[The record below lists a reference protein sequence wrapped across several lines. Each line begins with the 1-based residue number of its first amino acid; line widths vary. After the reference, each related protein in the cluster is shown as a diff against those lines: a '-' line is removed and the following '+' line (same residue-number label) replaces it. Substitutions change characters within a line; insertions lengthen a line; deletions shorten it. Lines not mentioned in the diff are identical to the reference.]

1 MTILIIAGI
10 ALIIVLVVFLLIK
23 GGNKK
28 INYKDRIKLESIL
41 ENEEQPEKDAN
52 KPTSNVN
59 ANSKTNTPSIANTT
73 RQANPSSMPPIE
85 SSDVIPPKNNVQ
97 DDSIIKLT
105 DESAKYYDKGVALF
119 KGKKYEESIPYLN
132 TAIRLNSSE
141 GITYYYRG
149 IAKSNL
155 NLFRAAID
163 DFTDAML
170 RQVKNV
176 DAFFQ
181 RGYARLKIEDKENAL
196 LDFTHY
202 VSIEKNNPEAFYQ
215 KGVLEYEKEN
225 YERAIEDFSNTI
237 ILSPNHESAYFKR
250 GLARQIT
257 GDISGCCKDLK
268 IAFDKG
274 NLEAYHY
281 IKKFCDK

>member
-1 MTILIIAGI
+1 MDILIITGI
-10 ALIIVLVVFLLIK
+10 ALIIVSIVLILIK
-23 GGNKK
+23 RDFPSNKKK

-41 ENEEQPEKDAN
+41 ENEELPEKDVDKTTS
-52 KPTSNVN
+52 KPSTD
-59 ANSKTNTPSIANTT
+59 
-73 RQANPSSMPPIE
+73 
-85 SSDVIPPKNNVQ
+85 SSDVLHPNANIQ
-97 DDSIIKLT
+97 DDSMTKLT
-105 DESAKYYDKGVALF
+105 DESIKYYNKGVALV
-119 KGKKYEESIPYLN
+119 KEKKYEESISYLN

-149 IAKSNL
+149 IAKSKL

-181 RGYARLKIEDKENAL
+181 RGYARLKIEDNENAL

-202 VSIEKNNPEAFYQ
+202 ISIEKNNPEAFYQ

-225 YERAIEDFSNTI
+225 FQRAIEDFSNAI

-250 GLARQIT
+250 ALARQIT

-268 IAFDKG
+268 IAFEKG

>member
-1 MTILIIAGI
+1 MDILIIAGI
-10 ALIIVLVVFLLIK
+10 VLIIVFVVLILK
-23 GGNKK
+23 KRGNKK

-41 ENEEQPEKDAN
+41 ENEEFIKKDGDSATKNPASDSTNVLQPTVD
-52 KPTSNVN
+52 
-59 ANSKTNTPSIANTT
+59 I
-73 RQANPSSMPPIE
+73 
-85 SSDVIPPKNNVQ
+85 Q
-97 DDSIIKLT
+97 DDTIIKVT
-105 DESAKYYDKGVALF
+105 DKSIKYYNKGVALV
-119 KGKKYEESIPYLN
+119 KGEKYEESIPYLN
-132 TAIRLNSSE
+132 EAIRLNSSE
-141 GITYYYRG
+141 ATTYYYRG
-149 IAKSNL
+149 IAKSKL
-155 NLFRAAID
+155 NLFKDAID

-170 RQVKNV
+170 RQIKDV

-181 RGYARLKIEDKENAL
+181 RGYARLKIEDNENAL

-202 VSIEKNNPEAFYQ
+202 ISIEKNNPEAFYQ

-225 YERAIEDFSNTI
+225 YQSAIDDFSNAI

-268 IAFDKG
+268 IAFEKG

>member
-1 MTILIIAGI
+1 MDILIIAGI
-10 ALIIVLVVFLLIK
+10 ALIIVLVVLILMK
-23 GGNKK
+23 RGNKK

-41 ENEEQPEKDAN
+41 ENEEFIKKDGDSATKNPASDSTNVLQPTVD
-52 KPTSNVN
+52 
-59 ANSKTNTPSIANTT
+59 I
-73 RQANPSSMPPIE
+73 
-85 SSDVIPPKNNVQ
+85 Q
-97 DDSIIKLT
+97 DDTIIKVT
-105 DESAKYYDKGVALF
+105 DKSIKYYNKGVALV
-119 KGKKYEESIPYLN
+119 KGEKYEESIPYLN
-132 TAIRLNSSE
+132 EAIRLNSSE
-141 GITYYYRG
+141 ATTYYYRG
-149 IAKSNL
+149 IAKSKL
-155 NLFRAAID
+155 NLFKDAID

-170 RQVKNV
+170 HKIKDV

-181 RGYARLKIEDKENAL
+181 RGYARLKIEDNENAL

-202 VSIEKNNPEAFYQ
+202 ISIEKNNPEAFYQ

-225 YERAIEDFSNTI
+225 FQRAIEDFSNAI

-268 IAFDKG
+268 IAFEKG

>member
-10 ALIIVLVVFLLIK
+10 ALIIGLVVILLIT

-41 ENEEQPEKDAN
+41 ENEEQPEKDADN
-52 KPTSNVN
+52 HTSKANPISNANPISKANPTS
-59 ANSKTNTPSIANTT
+59 I
-73 RQANPSSMPPIE
+73 PPTE

-105 DESAKYYDKGVALF
+105 DESAKYYSKGFTLV
-119 KGKKYEESIPYLN
+119 KEKKYEESIPYLN
-132 TAIRLNSSE
+132 TAIRLNPAE

-149 IAKSNL
+149 LAKNKL

-170 RQVKNV
+170 RQIKNV

>member
-1 MTILIIAGI
+1 MDILIIAGI

-41 ENEEQPEKDAN
+41 ENEEQPEKGAN
-52 KPTSNVN
+52 NPISKANPTS
-59 ANSKTNTPSIANTT
+59 K
-73 RQANPSSMPPIE
+73 PPTE
-85 SSDVIPPKNNVQ
+85 SSDVIHPKVNIQ

-105 DESAKYYDKGVALF
+105 DESAKYYNKGVELF
-119 KGKKYEESIPYLN
+119 REKKYEESIPFLN

-141 GITYYYRG
+141 GTTYYYRG
-149 IAKSNL
+149 IAKSKL

-170 RQVKNV
+170 RQIKNV

-181 RGYARLKIEDKENAL
+181 RGYARLKIEDNENAL

-202 VSIEKNNPEAFYQ
+202 ISIEKNNPEAFYQ

-250 GLARQIT
+250 GLARQVT

-268 IAFDKG
+268 IAFEKG

>member
-1 MTILIIAGI
+1 MDILIITGI
-10 ALIIVLVVFLLIK
+10 ALIIVSIVLILK
-23 GGNKK
+23 NRGDKK
-28 INYKDRIKLESIL
+28 IKLKDRIKLDTIL
-41 ENEEQPEKDAN
+41 EDEEFIDKDVDSATGN
-52 KPTSNVN
+52 PTLN
-59 ANSKTNTPSIANTT
+59 
-73 RQANPSSMPPIE
+73 
-85 SSDVIPPKNNVQ
+85 SSDVLLPTENIQ
-97 DDSIIKLT
+97 DDSIITLT
-105 DESAKYYDKGVALF
+105 DKSIKFYNKGVALV
-119 KGKKYEESIPYLN
+119 KEKKYEESIPYLN
-132 TAIRLNSSE
+132 EAIRLNSSE

-149 IAKSNL
+149 IAKSKL
-155 NLFRAAID
+155 NLFKDAID

-181 RGYARLKIEDKENAL
+181 RGYARLKFEDNENAL

-202 VSIEKNNPEAFYQ
+202 ISIEKNNPEAFYQ

-225 YERAIEDFSNTI
+225 FQRAIEDFSNAI

-268 IAFDKG
+268 IAFEKG

>member
-1 MTILIIAGI
+1 MTILIIVGI
-10 ALIIVLVVFLLIK
+10 ALIIALVVFLLIN

-41 ENEEQPEKDAN
+41 ENEEQPEKD
-52 KPTSNVN
+52 VN
-59 ANSKTNTPSIANTT
+59 NPPSRANSLST
-73 RQANPSSMPPIE
+73 ANPASMPPTE
-85 SSDVIPPKNNVQ
+85 SSDVIHPKANIQ
-97 DDSIIKLT
+97 DESTIKLT
-105 DESAKYYDKGVALF
+105 DESAKYYNKGVALF
-119 KGKKYEESIPYLN
+119 KEKKYEESIPFLN

-149 IAKSNL
+149 IAKSEL

-176 DAFFQ
+176 DTFFQ
-181 RGYARLKIEDKENAL
+181 RGYARLKIEDNENAL

-250 GLARQIT
+250 ALARQIT

>member
-1 MTILIIAGI
+1 MDILIIAGI
-10 ALIIVLVVFLLIK
+10 ALIIVLVVLILMK
-23 GGNKK
+23 RGNKK

-41 ENEEQPEKDAN
+41 ENEELDEKDD
-52 KPTSNVN
+52 KS
-59 ANSKTNTPSIANTT
+59 TT
-73 RQANPSSMPPIE
+73 RNPTKD
-85 SSDVIPPKNNVQ
+85 SSDVLLPTANIK

-105 DESAKYYDKGVALF
+105 NKSIKYYNKGLALF
-119 KGKKYEESIPYLN
+119 MDKKYEESIPYLN

-149 IAKSNL
+149 IAKSKL
-155 NLFRAAID
+155 NLFNDAID

-170 RQVKNV
+170 RHTKEVEV
-176 DAFFQ
+176 FYH
-181 RGYARLKIEDKENAL
+181 RGYARLKIEDNENAL

-202 VSIEKNNPEAFYQ
+202 LSLEKNNPEVFYH
-215 KGVLEYEKEN
+215 KGVLEYEKKN
-225 YERAIEDFSNTI
+225 YQRAIDDFSNAI

-250 GLARQIT
+250 GMAKQLT

-268 IAFDKG
+268 TAFEKG